1 MAEYRGSLDAET
13 GKCARIRARDYE
25 SGLNA
30 FLKRSEEPRSRGAG
44 AGPGRTYTDERVRR
58 GMELP
63 GAWNH
68 HTDTRHLADWEIEEC
83 AEAGLRWLL
92 EPDV

>member
-30 FLKRSEEPRSRGAG
+30 FLKRSEEPWCWRW
-44 AGPGRTYTDERVRR
+44 PWQDYTDERVRR

>member
-13 GKCARIRARDYE
+13 GKCVRARARDYE
-25 SGLNA
+25 RGMNE
-30 FLKRSEEPRSRGAG
+30 FMTRSEEPWCWRGPWQDYADEKARRGA
-44 AGPGRTYTDERVRR
+44 
-58 GMELP
+58 ELL

-92 EPDV
+92 ND